1 LNLSELGRSNNPN
14 NQDEI
19 VDDFGRFSLHLFFVS
34 RLLRLFEVALVLVH
48 PDHITSVI
56 VNTDNGVM

>member
-1 LNLSELGRSNNPN
+1 MNLGARTTPN

-19 VDDFGRFSLHLFFVS
+19 VEDFGRFSLHLFFVS
-34 RLLRLFEVALVLVH
+34 RLLGLFEVALVLVR